1 MTKIG
6 MQKLNI
12 PPKQS
17 ASSPSQNLAQ
27 APRATGG
34 TFASRNTSI
43 FGSAKSSGS
52 FGSLTSTNYGI
63 QADRENFATRGA
75 TASDNMQ
82 RWIAKWDNY
91 QLPKYNF
98 TPNYKFNNN
107 QSNGM
112 NSMMKWMMFG
122 EGIAGIVDA
131 ARSNKSEGKG
141 SVKSSAEPNK
151 SVGKGSVKSSA
162 EPDKSVGSKNDNNAV
177 NSDQLYKQLN
187 STNSFNEIKNIENT
201 LNTKLDSF
209 KESYASSVSSY
220 MDAITKALSND
231 VKNTLTS
238 NGINLDTAVLKPNVL
253 NISSSSDS
261 GELQTG
267 IELIGQDI
275 KDVDGFIN
283 NIPNNLQILSTK
295 LESVKAQLLKANENS
310 NQTAI
315 SQLQKQQKDLEAAQ
329 AALKTVQEKAEKIK
343 GELIKQQDAL
353 KDLKDT
359 HDNIADKKYD
369 LAVEQDKEF
378 QKTAKEIEKK
388 ESDIKKQHAK
398 IGEPPKEKEVQKYN
412 AMVAE
417 YNGLVDNI
425 NQLKE
430 SLSDAGETEFTNS
443 KGKTY
448 TLQFDKDVN
457 PPKKELYQSTSAEQE
472 QKADEQNKSEN
483 TVNSNATGNNTS
495 TSLNSSYMRDNNGD
509 YTPGTYAVA
518 NSSSTITVKKEAL
531 GTKYFDANGKEINEN
546 VAKILLRGAKPIV
559 GNVSLS
565 TVPSF
570 QSSSVESGT
579 QTYINGPDAKAQE
592 LGTTTEQ
599 LEKLGIVIK
608 FDTKSGK
615 YMCYNKNNNEIIPDA
630 IAKNILRESV
640 QS

>member
-1 MTKIG
+1 

-91 QLPKYNF
+91 KLPKYNF

-112 NSMMKWMMFG
+112 DSMMKWMMFG

-141 SVKSSAEPNK
+141 SVKSSAEP
-151 SVGKGSVKSSA
+151 
-162 EPDKSVGSKNDNNAV
+162 DKSVGSKNDNNAV

-187 STNSFNEIKNIENT
+187 SANSFTEINKIEKD
-201 LNTKLDSF
+201 LNTELDSF
-209 KESYASSVSSY
+209 KESYASSVESY
-220 MDAITKALSND
+220 MTEITNTLGND
-231 VKNTLTS
+231 VKSTLGFYGITLNT
-238 NGINLDTAVLKPNVL
+238 DVLKPNDL
-253 NISSSSDS
+253 NISSKSNSS
-261 GELQTG
+261 ELQTG
-267 IELIGQDI
+267 IERIGQDI
-275 KDVDGFIN
+275 KEVDGFIN

-378 QKTAKEIEKK
+378 KKTEKEIEKK
-388 ESDIKKQHAK
+388 EKDIKKQHAK
-398 IGEPPKEKEVQKYN
+398 IGNPPKEKEVQKYN

-448 TLQFDKDVN
+448 TLQFNKNTDFQQKQR
-457 PPKKELYQSTSAEQE
+457 YQSAPAEQE
-472 QKADEQNKSEN
+472 QKADELNN
-483 TVNSNATGNNTS
+483 TSSMLNGNATENNTS
-495 TSLNSSYMRDNNGD
+495 TGLNSSYMRDNNGD
-509 YTPGTYAVA
+509 YTQGTYAVGD
-518 NSSSTITVKKEAL
+518 STITVKKEAL

-546 VAKILLRGAKPIV
+546 VAKILLRGAKPTV

-579 QTYINGPDAKAQE
+579 QTYINGPDAKAKE

-599 LEKLGIVIK
+599 LEKLGIEIR
-608 FDTKSGK
+608 FDLKSGR
-615 YMCYNKNNNEIIPDA
+615 YICIQNGMNLPDNIVKNMVNYHH
-630 IAKNILRESV
+630 
-640 QS
+640 